1 MIRLGLRLTVS
12 GGREAAARLA
22 VIAAAVALGVGLL
35 LSILAAIN
43 ATATQNS
50 RNAWLNTG
58 SGTTTSSQSAAKA
71 ETEPLWWLLRADH
84 FDGKTIG
91 RVDVAAT
98 GPNSPVPPGL
108 SRLPGPGEYYAS
120 PALSKLL
127 HSTPAAELAD
137 RYPGH
142 QIGTVGKAA
151 LPGPDSLVIVVGH
164 HPDQLAKQHDAT
176 RVTSI
181 TTVAPSSCNG
191 TNCTL
196 RAGIDDRGIKLI
208 LSVAGT
214 ALIFPV
220 LILIGTATRLAA
232 ARREQRFAAMRL
244 VGATPRQISMIS
256 AVESTV
262 AAVLGT
268 AVGFVLFYLLR
279 PQLAAV
285 NLTSTPY
292 FTDDLTL
299 RTGDILLVAVA
310 VPVGAAIAARIAL
323 RRVQISPLGV
333 TRRITPRPPRAYRLI
348 PLAAGIAEL
357 SYTIGR
363 VPRNTNG
370 QIWVFVPGI
379 LLVLTGLVIAGP
391 WLTMAGA
398 RLLARQTSRPA
409 LLVAGRR
416 LADDPKAGFRAVSG
430 LVLALCV
437 TSAAVGII
445 GSLNAER
452 SIPQAGRTVGGAL
465 DANYAR
471 GFNSATGRQIGS
483 VPPLSKAALSNLNS
497 VPGVNGVLMIHT
509 NPLGTTD
516 PAYHGPQDAAS
527 PPIAGLASCTELAKM
542 PAHSACAFGAQAA
555 SVTQNYGSLGTYY
568 WQDWPSAWPAAD
580 ISAQRLARLPVQEIV
595 VATDGSTSAIERAR
609 TILAKTYPDRDAPW
623 TVREDHAQSGAQLAG
638 YQQLANVVI
647 LVSFPI
653 AGCSLAVSVA
663 GGLRDRKRPF
673 SLLRLTGTQLGVL
686 RRVVLLES
694 AVPLLVVAVVA
705 IGMGFLAAQLFV
717 QAQFRYSIR
726 APGIQYY
733 AIVLA
738 GLAASLGVIASTMPL
753 LRRITGPETARN
765 E

>member
-1 MIRLGLRLTVS
+1 MIRLGLRLTLS

-22 VIAAAVALGVGLL
+22 VIVAAVALGVGLL

-58 SGTTTSSQSAAKA
+58 SGTRTPSQSAAKA
-71 ETEPLWWLLRADH
+71 DTDPLWWLLRADH

-108 SRLPGPGEYYAS
+108 SRLPGPGEFYAS
-120 PALSKLL
+120 PALGKLL

-142 QIGTVGKAA
+142 QIGTVGNAA
-151 LPGPDSLVIVVGH
+151 LPGPDSLVVVIGH
-164 HPDQLAKQHDAT
+164 RADQLAKQHDAT
-176 RVTSI
+176 QVTTI
-181 TTVAPSSCNG
+181 TTASPSSCNG
-191 TNCTL
+191 TNCAV

-244 VGATPRQISMIS
+244 VGATPRQISTLS
-256 AVESTV
+256 AVESTL
-262 AAVLGT
+262 AALVGT
-268 AVGFVLFYLLR
+268 AVGFGLFYLFR
-279 PQLAAV
+279 TQLALV

-292 FTDDLTL
+292 FAGDLTL
-299 RTGDILLVAVA
+299 RTGDILLVSVA
-310 VPVGAAIAARIAL
+310 VPVGAAFAARIAL
-323 RRVQISPLGV
+323 RRVQVSPLGV
-333 TRRITPRPPRAYRLI
+333 TRRVTPRPPRVYRVI

-363 VPRNTNG
+363 VPRSTNG
-370 QIWVFVPGI
+370 QILVFVPGI

-391 WLTMAGA
+391 WLTMVGA

-452 SIPQAGRTVGGAL
+452 SIPQASRNVAGAL
-465 DANYAR
+465 DANYTE
-471 GFNSATGRQIGS
+471 GFDHATGRQNGG
-483 VPPLSKAALSNLNS
+483 VAPLSKAALGNLNS
-497 VPGVNGVLMIHT
+497 VPGVKGVLMIHT

-516 PAYHGPQDAAS
+516 PAYHGPQGAGT
-527 PPIAGLASCTELAKM
+527 PPVAGLASCTELAKM
-542 PAHSACAFGAQAA
+542 PAHSACASGAQAA
-555 SVTQNYGSLGTYY
+555 SVTQHYGSFGTYS
-568 WQDWPSAWPAAD
+568 WMRWPTAWPAAD

-609 TILAKTYPDRDAPW
+609 TILANTYPDRDVPW

-717 QAQFRYSIR
+717 QAQFRYSIQ

-733 AIVLA
+733 ATVLA
-738 GLAASLGVIASTMPL
+738 GLVASMGVIASTMPL